1 MVNHPSSVVLDIQ
14 QYYRDRASTNKY
26 ATSPDFNL
34 REVEN
39 EYLSRQLRD
48 GVKVLDIGCGN
59 GYSTLS
65 HAARWDAQFTGVDF
79 VPEMVEAAKEL
90 AAQFQ
95 LRGQVDFQ
103 PGNVTDIALP
113 DASFDFVITQ
123 RCLLNLPSRD
133 AQWTAM
139 REISRVLKPGGVYL
153 MMEGTLQGLRALN
166 DLRVQFDLEPI
177 PEAEN
182 SYNWFSNKFD
192 EPEML
197 DVAHSLFGEH
207 IGTQRFGMYY
217 FISRI
222 VHPLLVSPDAPRFDA
237 PINAV
242 AQQLCRK
249 IPDYDQ
255 IGHVALFMF
264 RR

>member
-1 MVNHPSSVVLDIQ
+1 MVNHPASAVLDIQ

-48 GVKVLDIGCGN
+48 GVKVLDVGCGN

-79 VPEMVEAAKEL
+79 VSEMVDAAKDL
-90 AAQFQ
+90 AAQFK
-95 LRGQVDFQ
+95 LRGQVDFRT
-103 PGNVTDIALP
+103 GDVTDLDFP
-113 DASFDFVITQ
+113 DESFDFVITQ
-123 RCLLNLPSRD
+123 RCLLNLTSRED
-133 AQWTAM
+133 QWKGM
-139 REISRVLKPGGVYL
+139 REIARVLKPGGVYL

-166 DLRVQFDLEPI
+166 ELRVQFDLDPI

-182 SYNWFSNKFD
+182 TYNWFSNKFD

-197 DVAHSLFGEH
+197 EVARSLFREH
-207 IGTQRFGMYY
+207 MGIQRFGMYY

-222 VHPLLVSPDAPRFDA
+222 VHPLLVSPEAPKFDA

-242 AQQLCRK
+242 AQMLCRK